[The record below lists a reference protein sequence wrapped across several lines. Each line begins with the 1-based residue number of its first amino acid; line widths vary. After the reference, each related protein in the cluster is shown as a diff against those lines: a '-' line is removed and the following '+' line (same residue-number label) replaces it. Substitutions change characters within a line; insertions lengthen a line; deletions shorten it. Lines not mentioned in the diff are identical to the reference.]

1 MKKDRFKVI
10 IIACIVAIPYSAFRL
25 YQRREGDFLMQDFLT
40 LGILVVLMM
49 VVLIYLKK
57 NKVK

>member
-1 MKKDRFKVI
+1 MKKDRFNVI